1 MKKTI
6 ELDETDIK
14 SILAEKFNCE
24 PCHVTIKPDMIIID
38 RGPIQEKID
47 TIKAIIKQEAS
58 VC

>member
-24 PCHVTIKPDMIIID
+24 PHHVTIKPDTVLVCN
-38 RGPIQEKID
+38 GSFQERIN
-47 TIKAIIKQEAS
+47 TYKAIIKQEAS